1 MVQWKVLHREATNL
15 RRMTHVHEQQT
26 GQLGTSHSS
35 GDPAEEKA
43 SFLAHIGIFQQLNSH
58 DISELNRITTS
69 LNCSPGRILY
79 RPGEASSVL
88 FFVKT
93 GNIQLY
99 HLSTDGRK
107 LITAVLEDGACFG
120 EQLLCGQHTYTSFA
134 EATTASFLYQINK
147 TDIEDLL
154 THHPAIAC
162 ALLQMIGQRLVQ
174 MEARLVSTTFKSVTA
189 RLAGLLLQLARAQI
203 EQQRQEIVVNG
214 LSHEELADRLG
225 VYRETVSAALREL
238 REINAIKLG
247 RKHITIHYPE
257 LLREVEQTGS
267 KAGLHRRD

>member
-1 MVQWKVLHREATNL
+1 M
-15 RRMTHVHEQQT
+15 HEQQMD
-26 GQLGTSHSS
+26 QSGTPHSS
-35 GDPAEEKA
+35 GDPIGEKT
-43 SFLAHIGIFQQLNSH
+43 SFLAHTGIFRQLNSH

-69 LNCSPGRILY
+69 LTCSPGRILY
-79 RPGEASSVL
+79 RPGETSSVL

-93 GNIQLY
+93 GTIQLY

-107 LITAVLEDGACFG
+107 LITATLEDGACFG

-154 THHPAIAC
+154 TRHPAIAC
-162 ALLQMIGQRLVQ
+162 ALLQMIGQHLVQ
-174 MEARLVSTTFKSVTA
+174 MEARLVNTTFKSVTA
-189 RLAGLLLQLARAQI
+189 RLAGLLLQLAQPQI
-203 EQQRQEIVVNG
+203 EQQCEEIVVSG
-214 LSHEELADRLG
+214 FSHEELADRLG

-257 LLREVEQTGS
+257 LLRDVEQTGS
-267 KAGLHRRD
+267 KTGLHRRD